1 MRTGAAAAALLTLA
15 AVVSGSH
22 ARANE
27 DERQIFPGGAE
38 SPPAVAPVAPTTS
51 YWRISFELGA
61 TATEGGSWVRMLQ
74 PLSDG
79 RQAILR
85 RRLGAEGHEVTERA
99 EGGNLLVT
107 WTRPEESPATRIEM
121 EVLAA
126 VSTLA
131 IQAPKAAFPPKAAPR
146 ELASELAASPLIQS
160 DAPEIRRRA
169 REIVRSAKKLDEA
182 AWALYQYTASFL
194 RSDSGG
200 GALDALAVLRAEAG
214 NGAGKARLLTAFLRS
229 VGIPARMVGG
239 LRLADASRTKS
250 TISWVEAWLDG
261 TWVPIDPGGGSFG
274 HIPNTYLTLYR
285 GDLPL
290 LVHKS
295 GMTLEYEFLVRQVT
309 RKSIFEGEPEPPAP
323 AALESLTR
331 REVVVEHERVRT
343 LAVYVERPVATV
355 VVVTDEDVPDAAIER
370 LRSDAIA
377 NQIDLV
383 LLLARFQSRYFRENY
398 LQSLIAA
405 NRNVIADAH
414 VLVVS
419 TTDAAGLYSLL
430 ELGERGMRLNDAR
443 IVVAGSF
450 AEPVGEVMGSV
461 LYRLL
466 DPGELALF
474 SRRSEVLRLWEIA
487 RANLLRGAPIAE
499 AALEWGMEASV
510 ITDATVED
518 LSAYRRQLIA
528 GWARAVRA
536 QVPLQS
542 LNLILVIPLIACV
555 VVIAR
560 NVVGVATFGTFSPVI
575 VSLAFLATG
584 LYWGVLIFVSIVGL
598 GALLRNA
605 IQGLRLHLISRLAI
619 LVSLVSVVMTGLTVL
634 GAYLGI
640 GALLQ
645 VSLFPMVI
653 MASLIENFTAS
664 QIEFGTQQA
673 IRLAGNTLLVCAV
686 CYVVVEGTGLP
697 SWILTYPEILIVVIA
712 AQAVLG
718 KWRGLRL
725 TEFRRFYDVL
735 RRTRGAPPAGG

>member
-15 AVVSGSH
+15 AAVSGSPV
-22 ARANE
+22 RASE
-27 DERQIFPGGAE
+27 EERQIFPGGAE
-38 SPPAVAPVAPTTS
+38 APPAVAAVAPTTS
-51 YWRISFELGA
+51 YWRVSFELAA
-61 TATEGGSWVRMLQ
+61 TASPAESWVRMLQ

-85 RRLGAEGHEVTERA
+85 RRLGAEGHEVTERP
-99 EGGNLLVT
+99 EGENLLVT
-107 WTRPEESPATRIEM
+107 WTRPEGSTAARVEM

-126 VSTLA
+126 VSDLA
-131 IQAPKAAFPPKAAPR
+131 IEAPKAPFPPKATPR
-146 ELASELAASPLIQS
+146 ELAAELAASPLIQS

-200 GALDALAVLRAEAG
+200 GALDALAVLRSEAG

-250 TISWVEAWLDG
+250 TISWVEAWLG
-261 TWVPIDPGGGSFG
+261 GIWVPIDPGGGSFG
-274 HIPNTYLTLYR
+274 RIPNTYLTLYR

-323 AALESLTR
+323 AALESFTR
-331 REVVVEHERVRT
+331 REVVVEQERVRT

-419 TTDAAGLYSLL
+419 TADAAGLYSLL

-450 AEPVGEVMGSV
+450 AEPVGEVMGAV

-474 SRRSEVLRLWEIA
+474 SSRSEVLRLWEIA

-499 AALEWGMEASV
+499 AAREWGMEASV
-510 ITDATVED
+510 VTEATVEE

-664 QIEFGTQQA
+664 QIEFGTRQA

-697 SWILTYPEILIVVIA
+697 SWILTYPEILIGVIA

-735 RRTRGAPPAGG
+735 RRTRGAPPATG